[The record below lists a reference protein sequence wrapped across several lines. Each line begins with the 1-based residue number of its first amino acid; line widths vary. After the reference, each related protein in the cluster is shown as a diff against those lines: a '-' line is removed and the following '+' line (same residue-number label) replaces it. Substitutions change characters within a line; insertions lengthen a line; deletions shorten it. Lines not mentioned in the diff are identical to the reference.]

1 MWYNGWSMTD
11 EPALLAAVAARP
23 DDDTPRLVYADWLD
37 DHGRPERAE
46 FIHVQCRL
54 AALSPADD
62 DYPELIDRQD
72 ELATWLWRF
81 EPLPLPD
88 MTGPLRVAQRGYAE
102 YQRGFAHEVM
112 TISTGTSRTA
122 VNQMFAAVDHHLAT
136 SPARTVELYAPT
148 DRQVADFL
156 RRPAAAGIRGLSVN
170 ATREVIKAL
179 AASPHVRQLRS
190 LLVGGELDERTA
202 AVLAG
207 ADLPHLT
214 DLSLQ
219 LAVDAPRAITA
230 VAAAPWFQNL
240 RVLRIG
246 EHLGVPHLEALAAV
260 PPMPDLHTLHLG
272 DNRFEWVALRALA
285 RSESFPHLAA
295 LALGR
300 NPLGDEGVAYL
311 AKAEW
316 SVRSL
321 NLRGCGLSNA
331 DVRTLLGGKLLDGVR
346 VLELGGNTLT
356 TPAVKALAASPKL
369 AEVRHLT
376 LAFSKIGK
384 DGFAALGASPHL
396 KHLTRLD
403 VNVFAD
409 ENGRAKVEDTGAFLN
424 HGEAPRLRRLDL
436 GGQPVGVSG
445 AKALATRPTFANL
458 RWLVLQGG
466 RIGNAGL
473 AALTAA
479 PQLRE
484 LVVLDVAANQIAA
497 APALLD
503 SATFPRLAD
512 CKLNFNKLTPTK
524 AQELA
529 ARRGV
534 EVYRQDTH

>member
-1 MWYNGWSMTD
+1 M
-11 EPALLAAVAARP
+11 
-23 DDDTPRLVYADWLD
+23 
-37 DHGRPERAE
+37 
-46 FIHVQCRL
+46 
-54 AALSPADD
+54 
-62 DYPELIDRQD
+62 
-72 ELATWLWRF
+72 
-81 EPLPLPD
+81 
-88 MTGPLRVAQRGYAE
+88 
-102 YQRGFAHEVM
+102 
-112 TISTGTSRTA
+112 
-122 VNQMFAAVDHHLAT
+122 
-136 SPARTVELYAPT
+136 
-148 DRQVADFL
+148 
-156 RRPAAAGIRGLSVN
+156 
-170 ATREVIKAL
+170 
-179 AASPHVRQLRS
+179 
-190 LLVGGELDERTA
+190 
-202 AVLAG
+202 
-207 ADLPHLT
+207 
-214 DLSLQ
+214 
-219 LAVDAPRAITA
+219 
-230 VAAAPWFQNL
+230 
-240 RVLRIG
+240 
-246 EHLGVPHLEALAAV
+246 
-260 PPMPDLHTLHLG
+260 
-272 DNRFEWVALRALA
+272 
-285 RSESFPHLAA
+285 
-295 LALGR
+295 
-300 NPLGDEGVAYL
+300 
-311 AKAEW
+311 
-316 SVRSL
+316 
-321 NLRGCGLSNA
+321 
-331 DVRTLLGGKLLDGVR
+331 RTLLGGKLLDGVR